1 MVSLGYRIRPN
12 HKQVIQFRRAG
23 KILRRFHFQK
33 PLAVAAQT
41 SVTFQTFVTF
51 RTSDLRKLVPLV
63 DEARY
68 ATTSSKNFTG
78 GYAMFMERISG
89 PRCQKCGETMALR
102 IIEPERPGFDSRTF
116 ECPKCF
122 VTDTL
127 VVSISRD
134 IEVSLAP
141 SLASKATPSPQSS
154 WRLSRFS
161 RP

>member
-1 MVSLGYRIRPN
+1 VREKY
-12 HKQVIQFRRAG
+12 RAG
-23 KILRRFHFQK
+23 FIFKNPWRSLRKH
-33 PLAVAAQT
+33 PLL
-41 SVTFQTFVTF
+41 FQTFVTF
-51 RTSDLRKLVPLV
+51 RTSDLRKLVPLIV
-63 DEARY
+63 KARY
-68 ATTSSKNFTG
+68 VTTSSKSFTG